1 MSLTEDEKII
11 IVPRTQIISQLSK
24 NDETMKT
31 AVRRGRTARGENKV
45 QVLDSEKVEKK
56 MKVLPNAQN

>member
-1 MSLTEDEKII
+1 MI

-45 QVLDSEKVEKK
+45 QVLDSEKV
-56 MKVLPNAQN
+56 